1 MLTNS
6 VRYKTRASSQEKTVS
21 IMNIVM
27 LGQYRLGIAWPLV
40 WLSEVNWME
49 SVHTKGI
56 VWHIRLDGSDYVFTP
71 VNNT

>member
-1 MLTNS
+1 
-6 VRYKTRASSQEKTVS
+6 
-21 IMNIVM
+21 MNIVM